1 MALESKRSVFLS
13 ASLSQSR
20 DRSVLQRFG
29 ATERPTAI
37 CKLAPSSVVSRRA
50 TRTAKV
56 GAGNASSHFERD
68 EANKT
73 NCFNRRHGRATTPPL
88 SSSDRDGGST
98 PRAKWKTTPESGCRM
113 RHLPFRSKSLALVC
127 QQRQRGRVRIYCE
140 TPRFVHGTQLRGKF
154 TLAPVP
160 RGRTGIGHRQS
171 SSCKKARSAKAIYQT
186 TYPLARWL
194 LGLPETRTN
203 ALDIEE
209 RERGRN
215 REKEKEE

>member
-13 ASLSQSR
+13 ASLFFRAAIGVCCNDLERAS
-20 DRSVLQRFG
+20 
-29 ATERPTAI
+29 ERPTAI

-50 TRTAKV
+50 AQTAKV

-98 PRAKWKTTPESGCRM
+98 PRAKWKTTLESGCQM

-127 QQRQRGRVRIYCE
+127 QQLHRGRARIDCE
-140 TPRFVHGTQLRGKF
+140 TPLFVHGTQLRGIF
-154 TLAPVP
+154 TPAPVP
-160 RGRTGIGHRQS
+160 GG
-171 SSCKKARSAKAIYQT
+171 
-186 TYPLARWL
+186 
-194 LGLPETRTN
+194 EN
-203 ALDIEE
+203 
-209 RERGRN
+209 RN
-215 REKEKEE
+215 RGIVNRHHAKKQGVLKPFTRRLAHSLAPWAARNSH